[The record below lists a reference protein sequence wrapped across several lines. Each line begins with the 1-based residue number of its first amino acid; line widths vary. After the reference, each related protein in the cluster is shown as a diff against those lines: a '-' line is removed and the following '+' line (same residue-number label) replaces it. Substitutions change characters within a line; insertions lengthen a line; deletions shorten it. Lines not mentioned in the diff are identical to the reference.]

1 MATSPFSYGGM
12 KMIKKAIAKV
22 VERENLSE
30 GEMIEVMNQIMSGE
44 CTPAQIGAFITS
56 LRMKGET
63 IEEITGAARVMRERA
78 TPIRVGKGVLDID
91 RDDINIDRETILDV
105 VGTGGDGTNTFN
117 ISTTVAFVVSAC
129 GVKVAKHG
137 NRSVSSVC
145 GSADVLEKLGVNL
158 EVTPETVEQ
167 CINEIGIGFLFAPAL
182 HGAMK
187 YAIGPRR
194 EIGIRTIFNILG
206 PLTNPA
212 GADCQVMG
220 VYRSDLVEKMAGVL
234 HKLGCRHGFVVHG
247 SDGMDEMTLTGETLV
262 AEVVPSGVKMS
273 SVTPEQLG
281 LSRCQMKELKGGDAA
296 SNAKIIRS
304 VLAGE
309 QGPHRD
315 IVLLNTAY
323 ALLASGKAATPSEGM
338 ILAAEAID
346 SGRALQQVEKLVELT
361 NKG

>member
-1 MATSPFSYGGM
+1 
-12 KMIKKAIAKV
+12 MIRKAIAKV

-44 CTPAQIGAFITS
+44 STPAQVGSFITA

-63 IEEITGAARVMRERA
+63 VEEITGAARVMRERV
-78 TPIRVGKGVLDID
+78 TPIRVGKNVLDMD

-117 ISTTVAFVVSAC
+117 VSTTVVFVVAAC

-137 NRSVSSVC
+137 NRSVSSIC
-145 GSADVLEKLGVNL
+145 GSADVLERMGVNL
-158 EVTPETVEQ
+158 DIAPEIVEK
-167 CINEIGIGFLFAPAL
+167 CIAEIGVGFLFAPAL

-187 YAIGPRR
+187 HAIAPRR

-220 VYRSDLVEKMAGVL
+220 VYKADLVEKLAGVL

-247 SDGMDEMTLTGETLV
+247 LDGMDEITMTSDTLM
-262 AEVVPSGVKMS
+262 AEVTPDGVS
-273 SVTPEQLG
+273 LGTICPEQFG
-281 LSRCQMKELKGGDAA
+281 LSRCKMDALRGGDAA
-296 SNAKIIRS
+296 ANAAIVKS
-304 VLAGE
+304 VLGGE
-309 QGPHRD
+309 QGARRD
-315 IVLLNTAY
+315 IVLLNSAY
-323 ALLASGKAATPSEGM
+323 ALVAAGTVTSPEQGLT
-338 ILAAEAID
+338 LAANAID
-346 SGRALQQVEKLVELT
+346 SGKAMDQLQKLVKLT
-361 NKG
+361 NL

>member
-1 MATSPFSYGGM
+1 
-12 KMIKKAIAKV
+12 MIRKAIAKA
-22 VERENLSE
+22 VERQNLTE
-30 GEMIEVMNQIMSGE
+30 GEMIEVTNQIMSGE
-44 CTPAQIGAFITS
+44 CTPAQIGSFITA

-63 IEEITGAARVMRERA
+63 VEEITGAARVMRERA

-91 RDDINIDRETILDV
+91 RDDINIDQETILDV

-117 ISTTVAFVVSAC
+117 ISTTVSFVVSAC

-137 NRSVSSVC
+137 NRSVSSAC
-145 GSADVLEKLGVNL
+145 GSADVVEKLGINL
-158 EVTPETVEQ
+158 DVTPETVEN
-167 CINEIGIGFLFAPAL
+167 CIDQIGIGFLFAPAL

-220 VYRSDLVEKMAGVL
+220 VYRAELVEILAGVL

-247 SDGMDEMTLTGETLV
+247 SDGMDEMTLTGETV
-262 AEVVPSGVKMS
+262 IAEVTSAGVKLAT
-273 SVTPEQLG
+273 VTPEQFG
-281 LSRCQMKELKGGDAA
+281 LTRCRIEALKGGDAVA
-296 SNAKIIRS
+296 NAAIVRA

-309 QGPHRD
+309 KGPRRD
-315 IVLLNTAY
+315 IVLLNAGY
-323 ALLASGKAATPSEGM
+323 ALVAADKAATPAEGM
-338 ILAAEAID
+338 ILAAAAID
-346 SGRALQQVEKLVELT
+346 SGRALRQVEKLAALT
-361 NKG
+361 NQI

>member
-1 MATSPFSYGGM
+1 
-12 KMIKKAIAKV
+12 MIRKAIARV

-44 CTPAQIGAFITS
+44 CTPAQIGAFITA

-63 IEEITGAARVMRERA
+63 VAEITGAARVMRERA
-78 TPIRVGKGVLDID
+78 TPIRVGKGLVDID
-91 RDDINIDRETILDV
+91 RDDINIDQETILDV

-117 ISTTVAFVVSAC
+117 VSTTVAFVVSAC

-137 NRSVSSVC
+137 NRSVSSAC
-145 GSADVLEKLGVNL
+145 GSADVLEKLGINL
-158 EVTPETVEQ
+158 DVTPETVEK
-167 CINEIGIGFLFAPAL
+167 CIAEIGIGFLFAPAL

-187 YAIGPRR
+187 HAIGPRR

-220 VYRSDLVEKMAGVL
+220 VYRADLVEKLAGVL

-247 SDGMDEMTLTGETLV
+247 LDGMDEITLTGETLM
-262 AEVVPSGVKMS
+262 AEVTPAGITLKR
-273 SVTPEQLG
+273 VTPEELG
-281 LSRCQMKELKGGDAA
+281 LPRCDMAALKGGDAVA
-296 SNAKIIRS
+296 NAVIVRS

-309 QGPHRD
+309 QGAPRD
-315 IVLLNTAY
+315 IVLLNAAY
-323 ALLASGKAATPSEGM
+323 ALLAAGRIATPSEG
-338 ILAAEAID
+338 ITLAAEAID
-346 SGRALQQVEKLVELT
+346 SGRAMQQVEKLAALT
-361 NKG
+361 NHE

>member
-1 MATSPFSYGGM
+1 
-12 KMIKKAIAKV
+12 MIKIAIAKV
-22 VERENLSE
+22 VEREDLTE

-44 CTPAQIGAFITS
+44 CTPAQIGAFITA

-63 IEEITGAARVMRERA
+63 VEEITGAARVMRERA
-78 TPIRVGKGVLDID
+78 TPVRVGKGVLDID

-117 ISTTVAFVVSAC
+117 VSTTVAFVVSAC

-137 NRSVSSVC
+137 NRSVSSAC
-145 GSADVLEKLGVNL
+145 GSADVLESLGINL
-158 EVTPETVEQ
+158 DVTPETVEF
-167 CINEIGIGFLFAPAL
+167 CIDQIGIGFLFAPAL

-220 VYRSDLVEKMAGVL
+220 VYRADLVEKLAGVL

-247 SDGMDEMTLTGETLV
+247 LDGMDEMTLTGETVV
-262 AEVVPSGVKMS
+262 AEVTPAGVTMGS
-273 SVTPEQLG
+273 ITPEQHG
-281 LSRCQMKELKGGDAA
+281 LTRCTMAELKGGNAA
-296 SNAKIIRS
+296 DNALIVKA

-309 QGPHRD
+309 LGPRRD
-315 IVLLNTAY
+315 IVLLNAAY
-323 ALLASGKAATPSEGM
+323 ALVAAGKAGSPAEGM
-338 ILAAEAID
+338 VTAAEAID
-346 SGRALQQVEKLVELT
+346 SGRALQQVEKLAALT
-361 NKG
+361 NQR